1 MQIKCF
7 SISGLHLSHKEIKFS
22 PANHEITTDT
32 KKISRYQYDTTT
44 VLMPILSKHKESK
57 TKSHL
62 PGFFP
67 LMSLILKQNM
77 IQQVTKKTPP
87 IFI

>member
-1 MQIKCF
+1 
-7 SISGLHLSHKEIKFS
+7 
-22 PANHEITTDT
+22 
-32 KKISRYQYDTTT
+32 
-44 VLMPILSKHKESK
+44 MPILSKDKRSK

-77 IQQVTKKTPP
+77 TQQIIENPPTNIHIKGVTSARERKL
-87 IFI
+87 

>member
-1 MQIKCF
+1 M
-7 SISGLHLSHKEIKFS
+7 L
-22 PANHEITTDT
+22 
-32 KKISRYQYDTTT
+32 
-44 VLMPILSKHKESK
+44 ILSKHKGSK

-77 IQQVTKKTPP
+77 IQQITKKKKTHQYS
-87 IFI
+87 